1 MSTEKPL
8 SVIVRPRGPAFV
20 LKFAQELLPVLEGS
34 DRLAAS
40 ASAQGLLLECLW
52 EPDLDRAAEQI
63 QSVFPGELSWSQP
76 QIKYLTKTAHGRE
89 VLLEPMLK
97 VHARTPEDFSGTVI
111 GDLSSRRGMILGM
124 DDVAGD
130 KLIHAQ
136 VPLSELLGYSRW
148 LAANTDSRAKAV
160 AEFDSYQEAP
170 RRPGS
175 DPNEPMSAALRA

>member
-8 SVIVRPRGPAFV
+8 SVTVRPRGPAFA
-20 LKFAQELLPVLEGS
+20 LKFAQELLPLFEGS
-34 DRLAAS
+34 NRIGAS
-40 ASAQGLLLECLW
+40 ASAQGLVLECLW
-52 EPDLDRAAEQI
+52 EPDLEWAAEQI
-63 QSVFPGELSWSQP
+63 RSVFPEDLSWGQP
-76 QIKYLTKTAHGRE
+76 QIGYITKTDRDRE

-97 VHARTPEDFSGTVI
+97 VHAHTPEDFSGIVM
-111 GDLSSRRGMILGM
+111 GDLASRRGHILGM

-136 VPLSELLGYSRW
+136 VPLAELLGYSRW